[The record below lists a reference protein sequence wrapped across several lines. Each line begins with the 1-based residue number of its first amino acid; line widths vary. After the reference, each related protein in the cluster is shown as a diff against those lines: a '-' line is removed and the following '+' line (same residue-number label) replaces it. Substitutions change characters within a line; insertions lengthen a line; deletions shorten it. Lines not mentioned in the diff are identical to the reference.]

1 MGFLGNGLEKK
12 ATSDNSGGCFLEEKE
27 MSKRINK
34 KMIEGAKV
42 FGYLAIMF
50 ENLDGF
56 CLRKGGII
64 ELYFKDGKR
73 TNEKI
78 DTLDLF
84 GYEMQE
90 DKLSFYLSC
99 FNYCNLEVLAEL
111 KEFIESPLYQVA

>member
-1 MGFLGNGLEKK
+1 
-12 ATSDNSGGCFLEEKE
+12 
-27 MSKRINK
+27 MSESVNK
-34 KMIEGAKV
+34 KVIEGAKV
-42 FGYLAIMF
+42 FGYLAIMY
-50 ENLDGF
+50 ENIDGF

-90 DKLSFYLSC
+90 EKLSFFLSC
-99 FNYCNLEVLAEL
+99 FNSCNLEVLREL
-111 KEFIESPLYQVA
+111 KEFIESPLFQVA